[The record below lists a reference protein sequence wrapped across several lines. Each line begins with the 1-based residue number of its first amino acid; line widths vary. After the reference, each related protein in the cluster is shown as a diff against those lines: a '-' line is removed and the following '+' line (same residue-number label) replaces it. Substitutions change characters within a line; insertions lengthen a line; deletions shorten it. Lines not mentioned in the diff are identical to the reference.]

1 MTRSLGIVILNWGHV
16 VSGYVGTKAF
26 RDKERP
32 KPGDIGCR
40 LKVLTLVC
48 CRKQKEGVLGQL
60 SHFQGQG
67 VCTNQCTNNQK
78 GFPES
83 NENPFQNSVLTTMD

>member
-1 MTRSLGIVILNWGHV
+1 MLIWGHV
-16 VSGYVGTKAF
+16 ESGDVGRKAM
-26 RDKERP
+26 RDEERP

-48 CRKQKEGVLGQL
+48 CRKLKEGVLGQL

-78 GFPES
+78 GFPK
-83 NENPFQNSVLTTMD
+83 NNGNPFQNSMLIPKG